1 MEEPLTEELLNEL
14 LNSDSPEQF
23 LERNQ
28 TGTRVLADYLQEL
41 LDARNL
47 ERVDVVHAAH
57 LNDTYGY
64 ELFTGKKKRPSRNIA
79 LQLAFAMGLS
89 LRETDRLLQAAG
101 ASRLYC
107 KNTRDAIIIFC
118 LDRHA
123 TLEEVNEVLYARK
136 EATLG

>member
-23 LERNQ
+23 LEHNR

-41 LDARNL
+41 LDAHGL

-64 ELFTGKKKRPSRNIA
+64 ELFTGKKKRPSRNIV
-79 LQLAFAMGLS
+79 LQLAFAMNLS

-123 TLEEVNEVLYARK
+123 TLNEVNDVLYARK
-136 EATLG
+136 EATLE